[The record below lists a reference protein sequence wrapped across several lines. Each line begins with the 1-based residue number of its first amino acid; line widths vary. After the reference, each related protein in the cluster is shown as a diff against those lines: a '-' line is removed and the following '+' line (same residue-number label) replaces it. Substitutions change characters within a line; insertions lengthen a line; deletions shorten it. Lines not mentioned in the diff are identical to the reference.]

1 MFVIKKEQ
9 YEIFS
14 HKALDDYIKRVIN
27 HLEQAYPEKVWD
39 KSEDELKIIIQD
51 IIKKAISYSII
62 TEKDVARF
70 IDFTFEF
77 GEGFEDKEENTWI
90 KDILSDQTESG
101 TDKIQN
107 LENEIYSL
115 SDEDVIKGSK
125 TKADVENEFI
135 STV

>member
-1 MFVIKKEQ
+1 M
-9 YEIFS
+9 
-14 HKALDDYIKRVIN
+14 
-27 HLEQAYPEKVWD
+27 EQAYPEKVWD